1 MALKKKR
8 LRDCSYAEFSDYT
21 NYQAGVGMWSMF
33 DAIICIEV
41 RSEVENRAKKKFF
54 PWLRKKDK
62 ERLFKE
68 EILKRHIED
77 AIIEWE

>member
-1 MALKKKR
+1 MKRKR
-8 LRDCSYAEFSDYT
+8 LGDCSYEEFSDYT
-21 NYQAGVGMWSMF
+21 NYQAGAGMWSMF

-41 RSEVENRAKKKFF
+41 RSDVEKGAKKKFF
-54 PWLRKKDK
+54 PWARKKEK

-68 EILKRHIED
+68 EVLKRHIED

>member
-1 MALKKKR
+1 MKTKR
-8 LRDCSYAEFSDYT
+8 LGDCTYAEFSDYT
-21 NYQAGVGMWSMF
+21 NYQAGAGMWSMF

-41 RSEVENRAKKKFF
+41 RNDVEKGAKKKFF
-54 PWLRKKDK
+54 PWTRKKEK